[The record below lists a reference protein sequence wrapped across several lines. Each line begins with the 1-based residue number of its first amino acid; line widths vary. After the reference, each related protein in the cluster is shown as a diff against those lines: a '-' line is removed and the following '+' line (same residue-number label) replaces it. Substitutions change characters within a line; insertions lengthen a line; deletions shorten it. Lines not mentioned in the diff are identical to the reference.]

1 MANAQRDEAKERR
14 WREAFKRFRASGQ
27 TVREFCQQEQIA
39 ESAFY
44 AWRRTI
50 GERDEAGGT
59 RRQAPA
65 FVPAVVTSEQSRE
78 ESIVIELSGGRS
90 LRLPAAGVVARRGP
104 ARRPGAATVGVP
116 RFRVEGRAYAA
127 R

>member
-14 WREAFKRFRASGQ
+14 WRETFKRFRASGQ
-27 TVREFCQQEQIA
+27 TVREFCKQEQLA

-50 GERDEAGGT
+50 GERDEVGGAL
-59 RRQAPA
+59 RKAPA
-65 FVPAVVTSEQSRE
+65 FVPAVVTNASPRE
-78 ESIVIELSGGRS
+78 ESIVIELGGGRT
-90 LRLPAAGVVARRGP
+90 LRLPGAISVERVAELVAALEAR
-104 ARRPGAATVGVP
+104 
-116 RFRVEGRAYAA
+116 AA